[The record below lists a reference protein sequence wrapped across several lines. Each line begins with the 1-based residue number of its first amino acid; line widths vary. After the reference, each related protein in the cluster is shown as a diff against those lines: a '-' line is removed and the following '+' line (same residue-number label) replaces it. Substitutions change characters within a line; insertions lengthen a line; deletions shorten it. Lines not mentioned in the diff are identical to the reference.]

1 MLRQF
6 AARLQ
11 PRAAKAQGATRLLS
25 GHSFGALKTQVPR
38 RSLATVAVEGIPKV
52 SFVVFCSY

>member
-11 PRAAKAQGATRLLS
+11 PRAAKAQGTTRLLS
-25 GHSFGALKTQVPR
+25 GHSFGGLKTKVPR

-52 SFVVFCSY
+52 RFDVYDT

>member
-11 PRAAKAQGATRLLS
+11 PRAAKVQPSRLLS
-25 GHSFGALKTQVPR
+25 THSKFGALKTQVPR

-52 SFVVFCSY
+52 KF